1 MTAVAPAR
9 SPGAQRIWT
18 VIVNWRQP
26 AATLACL
33 ASLERAGADLGDVVV
48 IDNESR
54 DDLLIQ
60 ARRAFPR
67 ATVLTQSEN
76 LGFARAVNI
85 GAKYAIEHG
94 ATAVLLLN
102 NDAVLLPDAMRNF
115 ADALARDSRL
125 GVVTAKVFL
134 TEAPDRLWAVGG
146 HFTGRR
152 VDNVGAGEKDVGA
165 YDDVQL
171 DFVYGCAML
180 VRADVFRTLGGLD
193 ERFFLYYEDID
204 FCLRARDAGW
214 EVRMAPDAHAL
225 HEGSKS
231 TRGEPSL
238 KVYHHAR
245 SRMLFFRQHIRAQRV
260 AFAVSELAF
269 IARHVATHL
278 VRGEGQNALAYIR
291 GTLDALQ

>member
-1 MTAVAPAR
+1 MTAVASAR
-9 SPGAQRIWT
+9 SAPAERIWT

-26 AATLACL
+26 EATLACL
-33 ASLERAGADLGDVVV
+33 ASLERAGADLGNVVI

-54 DDLLIQ
+54 DDLLIRVR
-60 ARRAFPR
+60 AAFPR
-67 ATVLTQSEN
+67 TTVLTQSEN

-102 NDAVLLPDAMRNF
+102 NDALLLPDAVRNF
-115 ADALARDSRL
+115 ATALASDPRL
-125 GVVTAKVFL
+125 GVLTAKVFL
-134 TEAPDRLWAVGG
+134 TDAPDHLWAVGG
-146 HFTGRR
+146 HFNGRR
-152 VDNVGAGEKDVGA
+152 VENIGSGEKDVGA
-165 YDDVQL
+165 YDDTRL

-180 VRADVFRTLGGLD
+180 VRSEVFSTLGGLD

-214 EVRMAPDAHAL
+214 DVRMAPDAHAL

-231 TRGEPSL
+231 TRGEPMV

-245 SRMLFFRQHIRAQRV
+245 SRTLFFRQHLRGARLV
-260 AFAVSELAF
+260 FVVSEIAF
-269 IARHVATHL
+269 ITRQVAAHL
-278 VRGEGQNALAYIR
+278 VRGEGRNAVAYIR
-291 GTLDALQ
+291 GTLDALR

>member
-1 MTAVAPAR
+1 VE
-9 SPGAQRIWT
+9 RIWT
-18 VIVNWRQP
+18 VVVNWRQTE
-26 AATLACL
+26 ATLACL

-48 IDNESR
+48 IDNEAR
-54 DDLLIQ
+54 DALLMR
-60 ARRAFPR
+60 ARTRFPR
-67 ATVLTQSEN
+67 TTVLTQSEN
-76 LGFARAVNI
+76 LGFASAVNI
-85 GAKYAIEHG
+85 GAEYAIERG

-102 NDAVLLPDAMRNF
+102 NDALLLPDAVRNF
-115 ADALARDSRL
+115 TDALTRNPRF
-125 GVVTAKVFL
+125 GVFTAKVFL

-152 VDNVGAGEKDVGA
+152 VEDIGSGEKDVGR
-165 YDDVQL
+165 YDDVRL

-180 VRADVFRTLGGLD
+180 VRADVFRKLGGFD

-231 TRGEPSL
+231 TRGEPRM

-245 SRMLFFRQHIRAQRV
+245 SRMLFFRQHLMGQRF
-260 AFAVSELAF
+260 AFAISELAF
-269 IARHVATHL
+269 IARNVATHL
-278 VRGEGQNALAYIR
+278 VRGEGQNAVAYIR
-291 GTLDALQ
+291 GTLDALR